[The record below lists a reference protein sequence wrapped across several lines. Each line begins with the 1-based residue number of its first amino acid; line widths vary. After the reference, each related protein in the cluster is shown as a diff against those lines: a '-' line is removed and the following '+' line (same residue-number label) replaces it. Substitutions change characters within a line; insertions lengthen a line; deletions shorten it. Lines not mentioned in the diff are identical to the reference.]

1 MQMTVVVVI
10 CHAIGGTIAQS
21 VDTSPDSVC
30 REVIVIKND
39 MPMQSCMLSQPA
51 LADWKQRSIYSGDQ
65 WWISRVKCVPGDYVP
80 KERV

>member
-39 MPMQSCMLSQPA
+39 MPMQSCMLSQPV
-51 LADWKQRSIYSGDQ
+51 LADWKQFTAAINGGSAGSNACRAITCRKNAS
-65 WWISRVKCVPGDYVP
+65 
-80 KERV
+80 